1 MYFVSASRV
10 IATIPAISQAIVP
23 IAIRITTDLIGD
35 FSDMG
40 L

>member
-23 IAIRITTDLIGD
+23 IAMRMTTVFIGD
-35 FSDMG
+35 FSDIG

>member
-10 IATIPAISQAIVP
+10 IATIPAINQPIVP
-23 IAIRITTDLIGD
+23 IAMRMTTVLIGD